1 MIRRGA
7 ILLIS
12 VAALV
17 LPSRGDA
24 QGADDEAMARYVPW
38 SGSYWPIRDG
48 WLIQGPL
55 RKYDL
60 LTGHRASQREMQENP
75 PSPTTPD
82 WYGYCHAWSAAAV
95 MDREPVQVRTPKS
108 QGGMVVPLGIGD
120 QKGMLTACHT
130 DDIAQH
136 YGVRFRGEPGEDGQ
150 DIYPDELWRVLRL
163 YIKERGVPI
172 IVDTE
177 AGVQVWN
184 YLVYAYRVRYRPMD
198 ASNRC
203 FAEMSLWMADDSV
216 PPDII
221 GAQVAKQ
228 TYYFTFQLRDGSA
241 VLGSG
246 RWYGPS
252 VGDHPDFAWFPYLA
266 RAENP
271 EIVYDR
277 VKELVDASGAGPSGS
292 APMPPSNVQPGT
304 TPSPPPNEV
313 GRPLMAPGNTIV
325 PPNVIPGIAP
335 PPSTSPGVA
344 PATSPSPGGTAP
356 ITTSPGPAASAMPY
370 VLSPQE
376 LLQVVVNQNSQFT
389 VDVTVDKFDGGQYG
403 LGESFTVS
411 GTSARKA
418 YLYLLYIDNQGRV
431 IVLFPRAGE
440 ANQIPESARFQLP
453 RAGAGYTFQTLGPA
467 GVHRIKA
474 VATTR
479 PLFFS
484 HLSLVP
490 APGSAADRRPFA
502 FHLPPSQT
510 AKFKSVLERNAQ
522 GQPVEAEVLAGASPQ
537 QYLGDFGQDEV
548 AFYVGPADDPK

>member
-1 MIRRGA
+1 
-7 ILLIS
+7 
-12 VAALV
+12 
-17 LPSRGDA
+17 
-24 QGADDEAMARYVPW
+24 
-38 SGSYWPIRDG
+38 
-48 WLIQGPL
+48 
-55 RKYDL
+55 
-60 LTGHRASQREMQENP
+60 
-75 PSPTTPD
+75 
-82 WYGYCHAWSAAAV
+82 
-95 MDREPVQVRTPKS
+95 MDREPVRLRTPRS
-108 QGGMVVPLGIGD
+108 PGGVVVPLGIGD

-136 YGVRFRGEPGEDGQ
+136 YGVRFHGEPGEDLQ

-184 YLVYAYRVRYRPMD
+184 YPVYAYRVRYRPMD

-221 GAQVAKQ
+221 GVQVSKQ
-228 TYYFTFQLRDGSA
+228 TYYFTFQLQGGSA

-252 VGDHPDFAWFPYLA
+252 IGDHPDFAWFPYLA

-271 EIVYDR
+271 EIVYER
-277 VKELVDASGAGPSGS
+277 VKQFVDASGAGPSGS
-292 APMPPSNVQPGT
+292 PPMPPANVPPAA
-304 TPSPPPNEV
+304 TPSPPQPNEA
-313 GRPLMAPGNTIV
+313 GRPPPTPGNTIV

-356 ITTSPGPAASAMPY
+356 GVTPPGSAVGAMPY

-376 LLQVVVNQNSQFT
+376 LLQVVINQTSQFT
-389 VDVTVDKFDGGQYG
+389 VDVTVDKFDGGQYDV
-403 LGESFTVS
+403 GETFMVS
-411 GTSARKA
+411 GTSARAA
-418 YLYLLYIDNQGRV
+418 YLYLLYLDSQGRV

-440 ANQIPESARFQLP
+440 ANQIPAQVRFQLP
-453 RAGAGYTFQTLGPA
+453 RTSAGYTFQTMGPV

-474 VATTR
+474 VATER
-479 PLFFS
+479 PLLFS

-490 APGSAADRRPFA
+490 AAAGATEMRPFV

-510 AKFKSVLERNAQ
+510 AKFKSVLERHTR
-522 GQPVEAEVLAGASPQ
+522 GQPVEAEVLAGASPR
-537 QYLGDFGQDEV
+537 QYLGDFGQDDV
-548 AFYVGPADDPK
+548 ALYVNPADEPN